1 MPGAGG
7 GSSRLPH
14 GLEATEPISDR
25 WVRLAVA
32 LRGNTAAERVVV
44 GGAAGAVVG
53 AWLSCAAIP
62 LDWDRPWQ
70 RFPVPPTVGAV
81 LGHAA
86 GTLLALTL
94 EELPQIAN
102 TLCGSSRG
110 RRFAG
115 GVKKTA

>member
-1 MPGAGG
+1 MG
-7 GSSRLPH
+7 
-14 GLEATEPISDR
+14 
-25 WVRLAVA
+25 
-32 LRGNTAAERVVV
+32 LRGHTAAERVVV
-44 GGAAGAVVG
+44 GGAMGVAVG

-81 LGHAA
+81 LGHAG
-86 GTLLALTL
+86 GTLLALAV
-94 EELPQIAN
+94 EELP
-102 TLCGSSRG
+102 LLLRKLPCVVCGCGG